1 MQSLR
6 NELGETRKL
15 HDSVQQTLSKIEI
28 RISHQSR
35 KLHRLSRKLKT
46 SRKKLATLK
55 KDRQREEKKLAAQRK
70 LLGRQI
76 RSAFMIGRQE
86 YLKLILNQE
95 DPALFGRTLV
105 YYDYLNQARSEQI
118 DQVQAALE
126 KIEKLDAGIRL
137 ESKKL
142 RQTLAS
148 QKQEKKALEKTY
160 RARALVLAR
169 LNRKIKN
176 KNQQLT
182 QMSAD
187 EKRLQNL
194 LQAINRAMPD
204 IFAEVDK
211 QKSFAAYRSK
221 LMWPV
226 RGKVKRLFGK
236 RRKAG
241 NLKWNGVMI
250 MAAKGREVHAIS
262 HGRVAYADWLRG
274 YGLLLIIDH
283 GDGYMSLYGHNQSL
297 YMETGDWVNANEIIG
312 EVGDSGGQQSS
323 GLYFEIRYKGRPTN
337 PSRWCK
343 RTRHS

>member
-1 MQSLR
+1 MR
-6 NELGETRKL
+6 DELAKTRKL
-15 HDSVQQTLSKIEI
+15 HNSVQQTLSKIEI
-28 RISHQSR
+28 RISQQSR
-35 KLHRLSRKLKT
+35 NLHQLSRKLRAG
-46 SRKKLATLK
+46 RKKLFTLK
-55 KDRQREEKKLAAQRK
+55 KDRRREEQKLAAQRK
-70 LLGRQI
+70 LLGKQI

-86 YLKLILNQE
+86 YLKLILNQQ

-118 DQVQAALE
+118 DRVQVALE
-126 KIEKLDAGIRL
+126 KIQKLGTRIKL
-137 ESKKL
+137 ESKKF
-142 RQTLAS
+142 RQTQA
-148 QKQEKKALEKTY
+148 KRRAEKKALEKTY

-176 KNQQLT
+176 KNQQLA

-187 EKRLQNL
+187 EKRLEDL

-204 IFAEVDK
+204 IFAEVDR
-211 QKSFAAYRSK
+211 QKSFAAYRGK
-221 LMWPV
+221 LIWPV
-226 RGKVKRLFGK
+226 QGKVKKLFGK
-236 RRKAG
+236 RRRAG
-241 NLKWNGVMI
+241 KLKWNGVMI
-250 MAAKGREVHAIS
+250 MAAKGRAVHAIS

-323 GLYFEIRYKGRPTN
+323 GLYFEIRYKGKPTN

-343 RTRHS
+343 RTRHG